1 MILTESDIRY
11 MVQETL
17 KRLNEETAD
26 LESLIGGLPISK
38 ISDAFDLTFGKEC
51 NFFAGEPYATF
62 NAASPEK
69 QREFIDRLNGT
80 YIDPSPAIELELD
93 PNDF

>member
-1 MILTESDIRY
+1 MTLTENDIRY

-26 LESLIGGLPISK
+26 LESLIGRMPISK
-38 ISDAFDLTFGKEC
+38 ISNAFDLTFGRVC
-51 NFFAGEPYATF
+51 DFFAGEPYATF

-80 YIDPSPAIELELD
+80 YVDPSPAIELELN